1 MPPSANPLCV
11 QCAKLSRDEAIV
23 LHGPEGTGV
32 QCWKVKT
39 CDNRRSYHRNAPMV
53 NQVRKQRR
61 RQQKEQPSTV
71 AVPSLEAS
79 STLQL
84 QGDFHPD
91 GTGAAAPRRSRSK
104 RAETVTVPTFDAATP
119 HAYLY
124 WYRRGKDLP
133 VHAIAAELWLG
144 DQRRARACFHVTGG
158 GAVQIKETLLH
169 VLQEFST
176 LAGSKVRYFRDE
188 VELMPDRCPLR
199 PCPLHPDS

>member
-11 QCAKLSRDEAIV
+11 QCAKLSRDEAIA
-23 LHGPEGTGV
+23 LHGSEGTGV

-39 CDNRRSYHRNAPMV
+39 CDNRRHYHRNAPMF

-61 RQQKEQPSTV
+61 RQQKGTMP
-71 AVPSLEAS
+71 AVSSLGAS

-84 QGDFHPD
+84 QGDFHP
-91 GTGAAAPRRSRSK
+91 GEAVVAAPRRSRSE
-104 RAETVTVPTFDAATP
+104 RTETVTVPTFDAATP

-124 WYRRGKDLP
+124 WYRRAKDAP
-133 VHAIAAELWLG
+133 VHAIAAELWIG
-144 DQRRARACFHVTGG
+144 DHRRARACFHVTGG
-158 GAVQIKETLLH
+158 GAMQIKETLLH

-176 LAGSKVRYFRDE
+176 LAGSKVRHFRDE

-199 PCPLHPDS
+199 PCPLHPEP